1 VKEPTEHLT
10 TMAESLAVL
19 RERPPEWPPIKNDES
34 KIRAAPHVLTPE
46 PDRVAARL
54 SRGHSGR
61 AGRQSTELTAQSAMP
76 RIAGENAIDSFKWA
90 GSRRRLD

>member
-1 VKEPTEHLT
+1 
-10 TMAESLAVL
+10 MAELLAV
-19 RERPPEWPPIKNDES
+19 PPEWLPEWSQIKNDES